1 MPVTSFFRRPDPGD
15 AADANRQRTL
25 VLIMFFAAGI
35 VFLDRFGI
43 TFLFPQI
50 GDDLHL
56 NHSQLGSLVSITAVT
71 WAISSL
77 IFSVVSDRLGG
88 RTKWMIV
95 ASLVLFST
103 AVGLIGLAQDYGTM
117 LLLRAVIGF
126 CEGPALPLIQ
136 GAVARASSPDRR
148 GRNMGIVIAGT
159 LLIGSALAPSIMIG
173 LATALNWRLAFPLV
187 AVPGIVVALLVA
199 LFMREDRTAAAGAPR
214 VKARDFRLVLANRNV
229 PLALA
234 GTTVCLGTNIGF
246 GAFAPTYLHEEGLSR
261 STATLVLT
269 VYGCIIALGS
279 IIAPAV
285 SDRVGRKPALFAAA
299 ICSGLVPLFFVLFAH
314 SVPLLLASLVVG
326 LMAGGSLTL
335 ITYVVPGESVPR
347 ELMATAFALQ
357 IAVGETLGGA
367 LGPQLGG
374 ALADATHSLKSALL
388 LYAAAPILLA
398 VVALLIRETAPR
410 LGKGTPTRK
419 AHEAS
424 GEAALS

>member
-1 MPVTSFFRRPDPGD
+1 MTDTRREFGAA
-15 AADANRQRTL
+15 AADRQNTL

-50 GDDLHL
+50 GHDLHL
-56 NHSQLGSLVSITAVT
+56 NHGRLGSLVSITAVT

-77 IFSVVSDRLGG
+77 IFSVVSDRRGG

-95 ASLVLFST
+95 ASLVLFSA
-103 AVGLIGLAQDYGTM
+103 AVALIGLAQDYGTM

-136 GAVARASSPDRR
+136 GAVARASSPERR
-148 GRNMGIVIAGT
+148 GRNMGVVIAGT

-173 LATALNWRLAFPLV
+173 LATALSWRLAFPLV
-187 AVPGIVVALLVA
+187 AVPGILVALLVA
-199 LFMREDRTAAAGAPR
+199 LFMREDRTAGGVDGADVPR

-229 PLALA
+229 LLALA

-269 VYGCIIALGS
+269 VYGCVIALGS
-279 IIAPAV
+279 IAAPAV
-285 SDRVGRKPALFAAA
+285 SDRVGRRPALFVAA

-374 ALADATHSLKSALL
+374 ALADATHSLRSALL

-398 VVALLIRETAPR
+398 AVALLIRETAPR
-410 LGKGTPTRK
+410 AGKRTSTRQ
-419 AHEAS
+419 APEAT